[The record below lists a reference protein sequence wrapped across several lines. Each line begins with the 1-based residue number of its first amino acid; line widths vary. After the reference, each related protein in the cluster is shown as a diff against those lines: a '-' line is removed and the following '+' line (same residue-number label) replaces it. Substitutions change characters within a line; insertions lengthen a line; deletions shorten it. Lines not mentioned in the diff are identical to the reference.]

1 MIKKLLL
8 YIWFYINKISELV
21 LFTRN
26 DRKSLRVTKQHSSFI
41 NFTILYTTAFMLIL
55 TNIAF
60 AEEIDANKFVE
71 QYGKEVQSLI
81 RSNLN
86 YKGDE
91 NAVTAVNYT
100 INPDGSVTDI
110 KLEQASG
117 TNFDKAVIEAVQ
129 KSAPFKPFPKEL
141 NISNITMTSG
151 FQHIVQKSLSARMS
165 IMPIE
170 PPAQAQEAYKKYM
183 DNVNKYIFDRIPT
196 IYSHIPQEPVISC
209 TILKDGT
216 ITNFKILQSSGIEE
230 YDKKIIET
238 YSKMRLEPFPEEL
251 NIYEELP
258 YSVRIYSQIRRTPSL
273 GVPGYYFR

>member
-1 MIKKLLL
+1 MKKFLYFILLL
-8 YIWFYINKISELV
+8 FCTANIS
-21 LFTRN
+21 
-26 DRKSLRVTKQHSSFI
+26 
-41 NFTILYTTAFMLIL
+41 
-55 TNIAF
+55 F
-60 AEEIDANKFVE
+60 ADDADLNKFVE
-71 QYGKEVQSLI
+71 EYGQEVQNTI
-81 RSNLN
+81 KSNLN
-86 YKGDE
+86 YNGTE
-91 NAVTAVNYT
+91 NAVTSVNYV
-100 INPDGSVTDI
+100 INNDGSVTDI
-110 KLEQASG
+110 KLEKASG
-117 TNFDKAVIEAVQ
+117 TDFDKAVIEAVQ
-129 KSAPFKPFPKEL
+129 KSAPFKPFPEDVNL
-141 NISNITMTSG
+141 VNIKMTSG
-151 FQHIVQKSLSARMS
+151 FQHRVQKSLSARMS